1 MNQILDDILTHLDK
15 TATIIADLEQFV
27 RNAGI
32 HKKGQGQYFTTST
45 TLQKYVFDCVK
56 YKDSELLEPSVGAGH
71 LLLPFLAHNQNYPID
86 CYELDPS
93 IKPIVCLGS
102 AQKHTIADFMMQPFT
117 KKYKTIIGNPPYVK
131 QKTGNLYIQFIEKC
145 YDLLAHHG
153 ELIFIVPS
161 DFIKATRSSSIIN
174 KMCENGSFTDF
185 LFPHDESL
193 FIGAAVDIMVFRY
206 EKDHKQDTAIVNG
219 MSKVVNNNN
228 GVLTFSDK
236 IIEGTP
242 VETLFDVYVGL
253 VSGRDEIYKVPFG
266 NFVLQT
272 DLQKS
277 ESFIYAEKFPT
288 GSAAIDAHLLA
299 HKEELLGRK
308 IRTFNESNWWEWG
321 APRNLRAMKA
331 AYGKPCIYVRN
342 MMRTGSVAAVDSVKY
357 FGGGLLCLIPKAEMS
372 SDQLR
377 KITTY
382 FNNDIEFMA
391 QYTYAGRFKIGQ
403 KQLCSAV
410 LPTAILS

>member
-1 MNQILDDILTHLDK
+1 MDQILDDILQHLDA
-15 TATIIADLEQFV
+15 TAKVVRDLEQFV

-32 HKKGQGQYFTTST
+32 HKKGQGQYFTTSL

-56 YKDSELLEPSVGAGH
+56 YKGSELLEPSVGAGH
-71 LLLPFLAHNQNYPID
+71 LLIPFLAANRNYPAD
-86 CYELDPS
+86 CYELDSS
-93 IKPIVCLGS
+93 IGHVVS
-102 AQKHTIADFMMQPFT
+102 FSHAQKHTIADFMTQPFT

-145 YDLLAHHG
+145 YELLAPRG
-153 ELIFIVPS
+153 ELVFIVPS
-161 DFIKATRSSSIIN
+161 DFIKATRSSAIIN
-174 KMCENGSFTDF
+174 TMCINGSFTDF

-193 FIGAAVDIMVFRY
+193 FDGAAVDIMVFRY
-206 EKDHKQDTAIVNG
+206 EKDLKQNTAIVNG
-219 MSKVVNNNN
+219 VSKVVNNNN
-228 GVLTFSDK
+228 GVLTFSEK
-236 IIEGTP
+236 AIEGTS

-288 GSAAIDAHLLA
+288 GIADIDAHLLA

-308 IRTFNESNWWEWG
+308 IRTFNESNWYEWG

-342 MMRTGSVAAVDSVKY
+342 ILRTGSVAAVDSVKN
-357 FGGGLLCLIPKAEMS
+357 FGGGLLCLIPKMDMTAE
-372 SDQLR
+372 QLH
-377 KITTY
+377 KITEY
-382 FNNDIEFMA
+382 FNDAQFKA

-410 LPTAILS
+410 LPSAVLS